1 MNNWKIRTHLLL
13 LAGTLLC
20 ALLAIGLLGLYAL
33 KSTEKGLQTVYL
45 DRVVPLRDLKIIA
58 DLYAVNIVDATH
70 KARSGEITYASAQQL
85 IEQAQQNIE
94 KVWQDFLATQ
104 LIPEELSLIG
114 QIRPLML
121 QAQAP
126 LERLQSIL
134 VRSDKDALEQF
145 ARIELYPLID
155 PLSAKFSELIDVQL
169 VEANRQFQLGE
180 ATYTQNLYL
189 SITLLTL
196 AMLLGI
202 THALYFSR
210 LLGRQLGAEPV
221 ELEAISARIASGR
234 LDASHSAEKPKSGV
248 MKSVQAMRH
257 NLHDV
262 IGNIGHA
269 SEQIESTTLQLA
281 ASSEQVL
288 NSANVQSDTASAMA
302 ATMEQLSVSINHIAE
317 QAQHTHD
324 RAQHAETLAS
334 DGMQVTTQAIGEI
347 RQVAVLVAQCSK
359 DIEQLAAQSG
369 NISAIVDVI
378 RGIAEQTN
386 LLALNAAIEAARAGE
401 QGRGFAVVADEVR
414 NLAGRTAQSTTE
426 IVSLVDAIQSG
437 VRQASGSMGLTCTR
451 VDTGLQLVERS
462 TTTMTEIRQAL
473 DDSLRA
479 IGGIA
484 TALQQQR
491 AASEQVAQNVEQVA
505 QIVEENSAAQ
515 GSIVQAIHG
524 LQNMA
529 QRLQGVVGRFSL

>member
-13 LAGTLLC
+13 LTGTLLC
-20 ALLAIGLLGLYAL
+20 ALLTIGLLGLYAL

-45 DRVVPLRDLKIIA
+45 DRVVPLRDLKVIA

-70 KARSGEITYASAQQL
+70 KARSGEITYTTAHQL
-85 IEQAQQNIE
+85 IEQAKQDIDN
-94 KVWQDFLATQ
+94 VWQAFLATQ
-104 LIPEELSLIG
+104 LIPEELRLIE
-114 QIRPLML
+114 QIKPLML
-121 QAQAP
+121 HAQAP
-126 LERLQSIL
+126 LERLQDIL
-134 VRSDKDALEQF
+134 VRNDKDTLEQF
-145 ARIELYPLID
+145 AQAELYLLID
-155 PLSAKFSELIDVQL
+155 PLSTKFSELIEVQL

-189 SITLLTL
+189 SIALLTL

-210 LLGRQLGAEPV
+210 LLGRQLGAEPA

-234 LDASHSAEKPKSGV
+234 LDTTHSEEKTKSGV
-248 MKSVQAMRH
+248 MQSVQAMRH

-269 SEQIESTTLQLA
+269 SEQIESATLQLA

-324 RAQHAETLAS
+324 RAQYAETLAG
-334 DGMQVTTQAIGEI
+334 DGMQVTAQAISEI
-347 RQVAVLVAQCSK
+347 RQVAALVAQCSK

-369 NISAIVDVI
+369 NISSIVDVI

-426 IVSLVDAIQSG
+426 IVSLVDAIQNG
-437 VRQASGSMGLTCTR
+437 VRQASGSMGLTCAR

-462 TTTMTEIRQAL
+462 TATMAEIRHAL
-473 DDSLRA
+473 EDSLRS

-515 GSIVQAIHG
+515 GSIVQAVHG